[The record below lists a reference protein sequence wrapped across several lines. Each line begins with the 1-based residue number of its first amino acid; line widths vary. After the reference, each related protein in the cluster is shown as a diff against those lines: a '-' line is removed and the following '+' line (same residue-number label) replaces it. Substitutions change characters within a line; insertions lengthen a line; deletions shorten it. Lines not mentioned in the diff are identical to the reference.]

1 MIDIDE
7 YDFGNTTSLIDN
19 NNDEDYYKDYLEE
32 METDYWVEEYK
43 NNSDLI

>member
-19 NNDEDYYKDYLEE
+19 NNEDYYKDYFEE
-32 METDYWVEEYK
+32 MNVDYWVEEYK
-43 NNSDLI
+43 NNPNLT

>member
-19 NNDEDYYKDYLEE
+19 NNEDYCKDYFA
-32 METDYWVEEYK
+32 ETEVDYWVEEYK
-43 NNSDLI
+43 NNPNLT

>member
-7 YDFGNTTSLIDN
+7 YDFGNTASLIDN
-19 NNDEDYYKDYLEE
+19 NEDYYKDYLEE

-43 NNSDLI
+43 NNPNLI